1 LIPLFLVLVVD
12 ILGVMFLE
20 GQKAGHQVTH
30 DKETAPA
37 VLHVEGAR
45 EHHKANY
52 EPKT

>member
-1 LIPLFLVLVVD
+1 LLVLVVD

-30 DKETAPA
+30 DKEAAPA
-37 VLHVEGAR
+37 VFHVEGAR